1 MTIEDELK
9 KKLDPKHVSTRQQAG
24 RTLSYVEG
32 WHVIDTA
39 NRIFGFDNWSSH
51 TEDLAELASTTYE
64 KNGKTYHKVSYKA
77 RCVIS
82 VEMNGQTADRE
93 GYGFGSGI
101 STDIHDAYEGA
112 IKEAETDAR
121 KRAFM
126 TFGNQ
131 FGLALYDKSQA
142 NVGVDKPKPTPEQQV
157 KIDWIEKE
165 LATIANLDTAQAVT
179 KHISEKAF
187 TDVQSTLSDKQKK
200 YVNDKISNRISQ
212 LSQQPLE
219 EGVAAE

>member
-1 MTIEDELK
+1 MTIENELK

-32 WHVIDTA
+32 WYVIDTA
-39 NRIFGFDNWSSH
+39 NRIFGFDSWSSH
-51 TEDLAELASTTYE
+51 TEDLTELSSTTYE
-64 KNGKTYHKVSYKA
+64 KNGKTYHKVSFKA

-82 VEMNGQTADRE
+82 VEIEGQTVDRE

-131 FGLALYDKSQA
+131 FGLALYDKEQK

-165 LATIANLDTAQAVT
+165 LATINGFDNAQDIT
-179 KHISEKAF
+179 QHISKKAF
-187 TDVQSTLSDKQKK
+187 TDVLSTLSDQQKK
-200 YVNDKISNRISQ
+200 YVNDKISKRIAQ
-212 LSQQPLE
+212 LSNQPLN